1 MVNGFFLGNELI
13 ALAAVNSGVKS
24 AYAYPGTPSSEIL
37 SAFQKFAPER
47 YAQWSLNEKIALE
60 LAAGEAISGAS
71 TLCCMKMVG
80 LNVAADP
87 LFSVAYTG
95 VDGAMVLV
103 SADDPGPYSSQTEQ
117 DSRMYAVSAK
127 MPVLDPCNP
136 QDAYRLTI
144 LAYQISEKYK
154 LPVMVRPVMRV
165 CHSRQNFEA
174 GDGSTQQGRE
184 TVMHGTFRKDMPR
197 WAATPKF
204 RRILHEKLNK
214 NLDFLAAE
222 LAPKI
227 PEKRYDMAVV
237 ASGYAYAMA
246 KDVIEEMNLP
256 FDIIKVDMPF
266 PLDRQFVIEAEL
278 VYDRIVVL
286 EETFPVIEHNFTIK
300 TVGRLTGLVPSEG
313 ELTADIIADILLKT
327 AGITRETAKAEITVN
342 EEPVNLKP
350 RLCAGCGHRPAF
362 FAMKLAAPDG
372 IFPGDIGCYTL
383 GVNLNA
389 VDTCICMGA
398 SITFAEALKRSNPE
412 KPVIC
417 TIGDSTFF
425 HTGVA
430 GLTNAVVNSAPIVVA
445 ILDNETTAMTG
456 FQPVPHKTGK
466 LTIEMAC
473 QGAGVKHILKVD
485 PYNLKKGVEA
495 LKQSLAYAHTD
506 SAPAVVIFT
515 KECVTKVRYKNKK
528 IAEVADNCTDCTICY
543 EKFECPAIY
552 RDKAKRMAKID
563 ESACVGCMV
572 CIQVCPQKAI
582 GVKK

>member
-60 LAAGEAISGAS
+60 LAAGEAISGSS

-95 VDGAMVLV
+95 VAGAMVLV

-136 QDAYRLTI
+136 QDAYRLTM
-144 LAYQISEKYK
+144 LAYEISAKYK

-165 CHSRQNFEA
+165 CHSRQNFETGEA
-174 GDGSTQQGRE
+174 AAQP
-184 TVMHGTFRKDMPR
+184 MHGQFQKDMPR

-214 NLDFLAAE
+214 SLDLLAAE
-222 LAPKI
+222 MAPKI

-246 KDVIEEMNLP
+246 KDIIDELNLP
-256 FDIIKVDMPF
+256 FDIIKVDMPY
-266 PLDRQFVIEAEL
+266 PLDRQFVIETEL

-300 TVGRLTGLVPSEG
+300 TVGRLNGLIPSEG
-313 ELTADIIADILLKT
+313 ELTPDIIADILLTT
-327 AGITRETAKAEITVN
+327 AGIQHEREKAEAETAET
-342 EEPVNLKP
+342 PVNLKP

-362 FAMKLAAPDG
+362 YAMKLAAPDG

-383 GVNLNA
+383 GINLNA

-425 HTGVA
+425 HTGVT
-430 GLTNAVVNSAPIVVA
+430 GLTNAVVNNAPIVVA

-456 FQPVPHKTGK
+456 FQPVPHLSGK
-466 LTIEMAC
+466 LTIEQAC
-473 QGAGVKHILKVD
+473 RGAGVNHIVTVD
-485 PYNLKKGVEA
+485 PYNLKKGTEA
-495 LKQSLAYAHTD
+495 LKQAIAYAHTD
-506 SAPAVVIFT
+506 NAPAVVIFN
-515 KECVTKVRYKNKK
+515 KECVTKTRYKNKK
-528 IAEVADNCTDCTICY
+528 TAEISDACTDCTICY
-543 EKFECPAIY
+543 EKFECPAIS
-552 RDKAKRMAKID
+552 RNMVKRMAEID
-563 ESACVGCMV
+563 QNACVGCMV
-572 CIQVCPQKAI
+572 CIQVCPIKAI
-582 GVKK
+582 GAKK